1 MLWVLKRTHK
11 EEVAETHVAVSFD
24 FVSKRFALV
33 CIMTSQIWPYKGCI
47 QAHRLFRKGN
57 PLATVNFS
65 IWHDWQVVD
74 LVKELGAVSI
84 SRKQG

>member
-11 EEVAETHVAVSFD
+11 EEVAETHAAVPFH

-33 CIMTSQIWPYKGCI
+33 CIMTSQILPDKGFI

-57 PLATVNFS
+57 PLATVKFS
-65 IWHDWQVVD
+65 FWHDWQVVD
-74 LVKELGAVSI
+74 LVKELVAVSI